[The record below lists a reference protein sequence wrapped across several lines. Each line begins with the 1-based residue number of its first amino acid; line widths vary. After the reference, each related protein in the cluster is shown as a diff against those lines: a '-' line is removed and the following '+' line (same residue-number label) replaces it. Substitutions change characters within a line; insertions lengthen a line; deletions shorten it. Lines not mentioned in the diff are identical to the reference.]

1 MDELDRKI
9 LALLSAN
16 ARTTIKEIAIQ
27 VSLTSPAV
35 AERIRKMERGGI
47 IAGYTVRLTPEQSRN
62 TVNAIIS
69 IYVAPDQRE
78 EFHQLLLGEE
88 TVEQCYQVT
97 GQHSHMIKANC
108 QDIPTLERLINRL
121 QKMGQTNT
129 QIVLST
135 VRGPG
140 LRPFYL

>member
-1 MDELDRKI
+1 MHRPGTHKI
-9 LALLSAN
+9 RACTSLSYRGDDN
-16 ARTTIKEIAIQ
+16 FEKSNRIRQRT
-27 VSLTSPAV
+27 SGGPA
-35 AERIRKMERGGI
+35 AER
-47 IAGYTVRLTPEQSRN
+47 LC
-62 TVNAIIS
+62 
-69 IYVAPDQRE
+69 
-78 EFHQLLLGEE
+78 HQLLLGEE

-140 LRPFYL
+140 IRPVYL